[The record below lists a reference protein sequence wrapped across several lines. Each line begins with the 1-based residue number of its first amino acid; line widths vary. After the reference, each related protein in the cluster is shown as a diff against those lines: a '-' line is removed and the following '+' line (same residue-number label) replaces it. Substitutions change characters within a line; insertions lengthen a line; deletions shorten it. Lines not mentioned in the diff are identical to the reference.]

1 MGYSPRGRSSLS
13 LLSYFPVLIRSEII
27 KLKKPFVSAL
37 HSHETLRLNF
47 PLQAVMEEKETSDK
61 YLMAAL
67 KNTLN

>member
-1 MGYSPRGRSSLS
+1 M
-13 LLSYFPVLIRSEII
+13 LIKSEII
-27 KLKKPFVSAL
+27 KLKKPHVSAL

-61 YLMAAL
+61 HLMAAL